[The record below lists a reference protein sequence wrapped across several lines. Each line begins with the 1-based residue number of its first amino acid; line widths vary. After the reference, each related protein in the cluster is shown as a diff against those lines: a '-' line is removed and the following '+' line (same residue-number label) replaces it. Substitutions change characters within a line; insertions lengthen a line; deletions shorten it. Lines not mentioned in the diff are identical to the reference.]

1 MSKCEKC
8 GVSTEADETYDFAG
22 ESLCED
28 CYLERKIKPVT
39 CDPWAVYSARNT
51 SGQAPQLTDIQG
63 RILDLIK
70 TEGPL
75 EIAQISS
82 RLGIS
87 EVQFQNNFATLRHM
101 ELARGFKDGDKVRY
115 TLF

>member
-8 GVSTEADETYDFAG
+8 GDSMEDAETYEFAG

-28 CYLERKIKPVT
+28 CYLERKVKPVT

-51 SGQAPQLTDIQG
+51 REQEPQLTDIQG

-70 TEGPL
+70 TRNPL
-75 EIAQISS
+75 KPPRFVGAS
-82 RLGIS
+82 
-87 EVQFQNNFATLRHM
+87 A
-101 ELARGFKDGDKVRY
+101 
-115 TLF
+115 

>member
-8 GVSTEADETYDFAG
+8 GGSIEAEEAYEFAG

-28 CYLERKIKPVT
+28 CYLEKRAKPVT
-39 CDPWAVYSARNT
+39 CDPWAVYGARNT
-51 SGQAPQLTDIQG
+51 KGQAPQLTDIQG

-70 TEGPL
+70 TDGPL
-75 EIAQISS
+75 DASEICG

-87 EVQFQNNFATLRHM
+87 EAQFQNNFSTLRHM
-101 ELARGFKDGDKVRY
+101 ELAKGFKDGDKICY